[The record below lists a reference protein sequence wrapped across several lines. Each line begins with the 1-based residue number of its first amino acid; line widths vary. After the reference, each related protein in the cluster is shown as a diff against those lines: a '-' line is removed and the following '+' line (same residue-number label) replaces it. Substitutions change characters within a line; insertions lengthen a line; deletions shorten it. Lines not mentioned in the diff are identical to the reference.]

1 MMLSNTVKHS
11 TGELLTGKLWRKDH
25 SFFKDLPFYSN
36 IPRMEEMAGPLE
48 DGLSQGAGDD
58 WYNALL
64 VVWESPIFI
73 NNLITSL
80 PEVGKGSWSGSP
92 FQWYHWSCNSSSR
105 SREDAISE
113 FGSSRTQECPSDL
126 GLYLKVCNAGQIWQS
141 SRRSRS
147 LSRPCSDEKHLFPGL
162 LRYRCKGEYLPLKLR
177 DFTNR
182 VLRS

>member
-64 VVWESPIFI
+64 VV
-73 NNLITSL
+73 
-80 PEVGKGSWSGSP
+80 
-92 FQWYHWSCNSSSR
+92 
-105 SREDAISE
+105 
-113 FGSSRTQECPSDL
+113 
-126 GLYLKVCNAGQIWQS
+126 
-141 SRRSRS
+141 
-147 LSRPCSDEKHLFPGL
+147 
-162 LRYRCKGEYLPLKLR
+162 
-177 DFTNR
+177 
-182 VLRS
+182 